1 MQIGARKALSDISN
15 SIKSCVRET
24 EEKNRNAK
32 QSIVI
37 EEECFLHDHQECIKA
52 QKRSMHMNEFLH
64 MFGLDKGKEN
74 LIPGLII
81 KIPKFHCVV

>member
-1 MQIGARKALSDISN
+1 MQQTAA
-15 SIKSCVRET
+15 
-24 EEKNRNAK
+24 KNRNAK

-37 EEECFLHDHQECIKA
+37 EEECFLHAHRDIKA